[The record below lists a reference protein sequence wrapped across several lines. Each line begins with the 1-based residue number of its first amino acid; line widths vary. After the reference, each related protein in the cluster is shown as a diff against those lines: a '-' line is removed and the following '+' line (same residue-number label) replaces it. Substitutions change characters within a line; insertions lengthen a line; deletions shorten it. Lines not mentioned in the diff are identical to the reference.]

1 MGDRRLTDTLW
12 TALQTVAALLGVK
25 QSDAAKVYRTLMRE
39 GVLPKSRGRHVEKA
53 TPESVAQLLLAV
65 AASKAIMTWNDRYM
79 ARVAAAEIASE
90 VAQIIADR
98 KIAERLECIDI
109 CPMLGSAEI
118 EFYRRDKEWWPF
130 PHVDEPGR
138 SDMSDEMVLSA
149 NIPGGVLVR
158 IIDRLNLVQPAAPSV
173 AVAISQRSI
182 ESVQAPLLPV
192 C

>member
-12 TALQTVAALLGVK
+12 TALQT
-25 QSDAAKVYRTLMRE
+25 
-39 GVLPKSRGRHVEKA
+39 
-53 TPESVAQLLLAV
+53 
-65 AASKAIMTWNDRYM
+65 
-79 ARVAAAEIASE
+79 VAAAEIASE

-138 SDMSDEMVLSA
+138 SDMSDEMVGTYMSRYVDEMAWRFNRREMDVTNRMNGLFA
-149 NIPGGVLVR
+149 CVEG
-158 IIDRLNLVQPAAPSV
+158 RLRYRELIA
-173 AVAISQRSI
+173 
-182 ESVQAPLLPV
+182 
-192 C
+192 